1 MVSQWFDD
9 AIRSNQHM
17 TSFLTENHYKV
28 EVAIDQ
34 IGLGL
39 SQTRLRQQQRKLG
52 LIYDLGSHP
61 KQSMV

>member
-1 MVSQWFDD
+1 
-9 AIRSNQHM
+9 M